1 MSAPVSRA
9 RGAIGRFLLWCG
21 SVNRRP
27 GTNSSTRRSGRL
39 RLASFVCAA
48 MLMPVARG
56 AALEAPELTKAQQ
69 MELKA
74 NFALCKAKLKGP
86 YGDNYCACPD
96 GKERP
101 VQVDGRVTS
110 PCGGKEVYCAAYRAP
125 WAQALGRQRMWIANI
140 FARDVAQWDTFPD
153 HHDLV
158 RGYILEKYF
167 TDTNPKDKLAE
178 MRSYGGLS
186 GAEYEAPAAARFFER
201 YLAAS
206 DFDDGHHYL
215 LAYELQRRYYV
226 RDDQGQIQKIRAIAT
241 GIQQADSS
249 FKPLRDATHDQITAS
264 LIPRLQA
271 YGAAKPAA
279 VRGQVDE
286 LIAGIEKL
294 TRLDDAALRAQ
305 LAALDDTKL
314 GAQLTAMLPS
324 PDADP
329 VDAIEALSG
338 VMVRARQQVAS
349 RQASPADDRRL
360 VDAAFTA
367 AAILRKRGTEWLA
380 IKGESAQRN
389 VRVLG
394 ALVQS
399 AYGAG
404 LLTEQQR
411 AEAANAIQ
419 ELARSA
425 SSSGAD
431 LTAGMKRVE
440 PVVDWAQQNA
450 LAAFAEVWPPWTFL
464 APSVSGIGDDIV
476 RSSPLVLFAPVA
488 KRLNDSAAGRAAL
501 LHDFVGAAGDTAVR
515 GVRPAALIEGG

>member
-1 MSAPVSRA
+1 MLVP
-9 RGAIGRFLLWCG
+9 
-21 SVNRRP
+21 
-27 GTNSSTRRSGRL
+27 
-39 RLASFVCAA
+39 FV
-48 MLMPVARG
+48 RG
-56 AALEAPELTKAQQ
+56 AALEAPELTTAQQ
-69 MELKA
+69 TELKT

-110 PCGGKEVYCAAYRAP
+110 PCGGREVYCAAYRAP
-125 WAQALGRQRMWIANI
+125 WAQALGRERMWIANI

-186 GAEYEAPAAARFFER
+186 GAEYEAPAAARCFER
-201 YLAAS
+201 YLSAPE
-206 DFDDGHHYL
+206 FDDAHHYL

-226 RDDQGQIQKIRAIAT
+226 RDDQGQIQKIRAISAR
-241 GIQQADSS
+241 IKDADPS
-249 FKPLRDATHDQITAS
+249 FKPLRDATHNQITAS
-264 LIPRLQA
+264 LIPKLQA
-271 YGAAKPAA
+271 YRAAKSAGA

-286 LIAGIEKL
+286 LIAAIEKL
-294 TRLDDAALRAQ
+294 TRLDDSALHAQ

-314 GAQLTAMLPS
+314 GAQLTSMLPGA
-324 PDADP
+324 DADP
-329 VDAIEALSG
+329 VDALEALAS

-349 RQASPADDRRL
+349 RQSSPADDRRL
-360 VDAAFTA
+360 VDAALTA

-380 IKGESAQRN
+380 ITGESAQRHA
-389 VRVLG
+389 RVLG
-394 ALVQS
+394 ALAQS

-411 AEAANAIQ
+411 LEAANAI
-419 ELARSA
+419 EDLARNA
-425 SSSGAD
+425 SISGAD

-450 LAAFAEVWPPWTFL
+450 IAAFAEVWAPWTFL
-464 APSVSGIGDDIV
+464 LPSVSGIGDDIL
-476 RSSPLVLFAPVA
+476 RSSPLVLFAQVA
-488 KRLNDSAAGRAAL
+488 RRLDDFAAGRAAL
-501 LHDFVGAAGDTAVR
+501 RHDSRAAAV
-515 GVRPAALIEGG
+515 AAVVTSNVTP